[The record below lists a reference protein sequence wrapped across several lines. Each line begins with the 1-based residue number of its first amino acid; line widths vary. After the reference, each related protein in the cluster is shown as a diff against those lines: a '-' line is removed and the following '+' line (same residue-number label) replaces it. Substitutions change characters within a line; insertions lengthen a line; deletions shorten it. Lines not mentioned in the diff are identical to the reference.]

1 MRVMNAMT
9 VSQARANFSRA
20 LDHVVEDRVELV
32 ITRKAGDVVLVAREE
47 YDSLVETLH
56 LLSSPA
62 NAAALATAERQVD
75 EGQTIR
81 RRLLR
86 S

>member
-1 MRVMNAMT
+1 MS
-9 VSQARANFSRA
+9 VSETRANLGRA
-20 LDHVVEDRVELV
+20 LDQVVEDRVELV

-47 YDSLVETLH
+47 YDALIETLH

-62 NAAALATAERQVD
+62 NAAALTTARQQVERGETV
-75 EGQTIR
+75 R
-81 RRLLR
+81 RGLLR